1 MKSSKKTESAFD
13 KDPQVEAVQEESTK
27 DKVVKKSIARKTVLM
42 WTVVV
47 LLVIAGAGSGV
58 YYYIQYQT
66 SQKILKDPVLGT
78 RIEAEKTVEKVAK
91 MVELPQEQPTIAT
104 VSDVSKLK
112 GQPFF
117 ANAQNGDKVLIY
129 QNAKKA
135 ILYRPGTNKIV
146 EFGPINLG
154 AQNATP
160 SANVTL
166 KPVRVALYNGTTT
179 VGLANAVE
187 LDLKGKAA
195 HVTVVT
201 KGNAVKRNYEKT
213 LVVDVNGANKA
224 EADNLAKLVN
234 GSVGTLPA
242 GEKASSSAEILIIL
256 GRP

>member
-104 VSDVSKLK
+104 VSDVSKMVIRCSSTRTPKKQYCTAPERIRSLSSDRSIW
-112 GQPFF
+112 GLRMQPH
-117 ANAQNGDKVLIY
+117 
-129 QNAKKA
+129 
-135 ILYRPGTNKIV
+135 P
-146 EFGPINLG
+146 PM
-154 AQNATP
+154 
-160 SANVTL
+160 
-166 KPVRVALYNGTTT
+166 
-179 VGLANAVE
+179 
-187 LDLKGKAA
+187 
-195 HVTVVT
+195 
-201 KGNAVKRNYEKT
+201 
-213 LVVDVNGANKA
+213 
-224 EADNLAKLVN
+224 
-234 GSVGTLPA
+234 
-242 GEKASSSAEILIIL
+242 
-256 GRP
+256 